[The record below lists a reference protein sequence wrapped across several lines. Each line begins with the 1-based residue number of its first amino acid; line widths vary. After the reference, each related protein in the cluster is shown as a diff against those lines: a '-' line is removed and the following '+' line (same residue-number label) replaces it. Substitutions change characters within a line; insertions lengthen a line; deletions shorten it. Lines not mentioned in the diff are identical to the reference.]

1 MSTCSSYSEF
11 KHTSPTDND
20 LNLTY
25 GNGNPGLLPL
35 QPENDRENGM
45 LTNSTIKTII
55 SNLKKS
61 GVIPTLTSDT
71 QLFIQKQNSLIA
83 NIKSEYCF
91 YYSRYVY
98 SLQKLLKAVSEQNT
112 NINKYLD
119 STQALNKKMNDLIQ
133 IINGV
138 NEELLLSNTNM
149 KNGIKTFDKEIKQ
162 MHTKLISQNKIISSS
177 EAVAK
182 LNKEMVKYTEEKR
195 RYTDNLLNMYS
206 VLNIVALSLLVY
218 VYKSAGE

>member
-1 MSTCSSYSEF
+1 MSSCSTYTEF

-20 LNLTY
+20 LNLIY
-25 GNGNPGLLPL
+25 GNGNNPGLLPL
-35 QPENDRENGM
+35 QQDTDRENGM
-45 LTNSTIKTII
+45 LKLSTVKTIV

-71 QLFIQKQNSLIA
+71 ELFIQKQNSLIH

-91 YYSRYVY
+91 YYSRYTY
-98 SLQKLLKAVSEQNT
+98 SLQKLLKSISESKED
-112 NINKYLD
+112 NKYLEL
-119 STQALNKKMNDLIQ
+119 TQRLNKKMSDLIQ
-133 IINGV
+133 IMNGV
-138 NEELLLSNTNM
+138 NEELLLSDTNM

-162 MHTKLISQNKIISSS
+162 MHTKLVEQNKIISSS
-177 EAVAK
+177 EAVTK
-182 LNKEMVKYTEEKR
+182 INKEMVKYTEEKR
-195 RYTDNLLNMYS
+195 RYTDNLLNLYS